1 MNYQGFEH
9 SKLVQRSIL
18 STRNVD
24 SEFAK
29 VQNGHIPIVLVPR
42 SPFLVS
48 VALNVPSG
56 PFVLYQNWHKNMGQL
71 TPGVKWI
78 WPAWN
83 RISHIVSRAV
93 VTYNAPAQDCPT
105 ADNVLVNVDLSLTF
119 RIGPDADAAAN
130 FVYKLGAHRFDEL
143 LSVQAEEAI
152 RGLVYS
158 VTHDKVND
166 LREEFALGVLTT
178 LNSKVNEYGVQIM
191 NVKITDCQ
199 LPREL
204 QLRLE
209 RTTTFKTKIS
219 EQAKTH
225 ENKVRVLEDQAIK
238 ELETIRKT
246 NARKIQELKA
256 ERRKYEI
263 QRREIEEKARGE
275 ARVDKVQAN
284 TKAEIALKHAKG
296 DDLSEM
302 VKAKQSA
309 EALLKHTDVAAK
321 KRQIEAEQN
330 ATVVVRQYEAQ
341 LKSTEA
347 EAAALVA
354 RAEAEAEGAEAL
366 VEKRRYELEWARLA
380 VMETLAGN
388 GRRFI
393 SGEKGDAILNDLVPT
408 ITAS

>member
-1 MNYQGFEH
+1 MDYQGLHH
-9 SKLVQRSIL
+9 SKLVQRSIF

-29 VQNGHIPIVLVPR
+29 VRGGNIPVVLIPR
-42 SPFLVS
+42 SPMLVS
-48 VALNVPSG
+48 LALNVPSG
-56 PFVLYQNWHKNMGQL
+56 PFVLHQKWHKNMGQL
-71 TPGVKWI
+71 TPGVKWF
-78 WPAWN
+78 WPSWN

-93 VTYNAPAQDCPT
+93 ITYNAPAQDCPT

-178 LNSKVNEYGVQIM
+178 LNSKVNQYGVQIM

-199 LPREL
+199 LPPEL

-225 ENKVRVLEDQAIK
+225 ENKVRVLEDEAIK

-256 ERRKYEI
+256 ERRKYEV
-263 QRREIEEKARGE
+263 QLREMEEKARGK

-284 TKAEIALKHAKG
+284 TRAEVALKQAKG
-296 DDLSEM
+296 DDVSEM
-302 VKAKQSA
+302 VKAKQAA
-309 EALLKHTDVAAK
+309 EALLKRTDVEAK
-321 KRQIEAEQN
+321 KRQIEAEQDAN
-330 ATVVVRQYEAQ
+330 VVVRKYEGQ
-341 LKSTEA
+341 LKSAEA

-354 RAEAEAEGAEAL
+354 TAEAEAEGAEAL
-366 VEKRRYELEWARLA
+366 IEKRRYELEWARLD

-393 SGEKGDAILNDLVPT
+393 SGAKGDAILNDLVPT
-408 ITAS
+408 IAAS

>member
-1 MNYQGFEH
+1 
-9 SKLVQRSIL
+9 
-18 STRNVD
+18 
-24 SEFAK
+24 
-29 VQNGHIPIVLVPR
+29 
-42 SPFLVS
+42 
-48 VALNVPSG
+48 
-56 PFVLYQNWHKNMGQL
+56 MGQL
-71 TPGVKWI
+71 TPGVKWL

-130 FVYKLGAHRFDEL
+130 FVYKLGAHRFDEM

-178 LNSKVNEYGVQIM
+178 LNSKVNQYGVQIM

-204 QLRLE
+204 QTRLE

-225 ENKVRVLEDQAIK
+225 ENKVRVLEDEAIT
-238 ELETIRKT
+238 ELDTIRKT

-256 ERRKYEI
+256 ERRKFEI
-263 QRREIEEKARGE
+263 QRRATEEKARGE

-284 TKAEIALKHAKG
+284 TEAEVAVKQARG
-296 DDLSEM
+296 DKISDM
-302 VKAKQSA
+302 FNAKQSA
-309 EALLKHTDVAAK
+309 EGLLKRTDVETK
-321 KRQIEAEQN
+321 KRQIEAEQDAN
-330 ATVVVRQYEAQ
+330 VVIRKYEAQ
-341 LKSTEA
+341 LKTAEA

-354 RAEAEAEGAEAL
+354 KAEAEAEGAEAL

-408 ITAS
+408 FAAS